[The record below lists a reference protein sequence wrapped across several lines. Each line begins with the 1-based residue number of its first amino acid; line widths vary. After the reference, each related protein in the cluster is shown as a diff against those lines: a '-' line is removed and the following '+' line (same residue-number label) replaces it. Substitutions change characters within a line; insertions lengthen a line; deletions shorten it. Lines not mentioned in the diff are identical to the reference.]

1 MSRRYDNL
9 KYLYTTDLGSN
20 KYKWQRAY
28 YVEENGIKRYTT
40 PITSLFLA
48 RVVTTNGK
56 TAGSS
61 ATTRRLL
68 TYLKENNIVIE
79 RTVNIPYRPLDPFLL
94 LQIEETLALESVIC
108 GDYLGESPLQNSK

>member
-9 KYLYTTDLGSN
+9 KYLYTTDLGKN

-28 YVEENGIKRYTT
+28 YVQENGNKRYTT

-48 RVVTTNGK
+48 RVVTTEAK

-68 TYLKENNIVIE
+68 VFLNKNNIVIE
-79 RTVNIPYRPLDPFLL
+79 RTVNLPYAPIDPFLP
-94 LQIEETLALESVIC
+94 LQIKETLAFDSVIC
-108 GDYLGESPLQNSK
+108 ADYFGESPLEQ